1 MKGTTEDEMVGW
13 RHQLSGHESE
23 QTLGDGEGQGSLTC
37 CSPWGCKASDVAER
51 LHNTNEKRILAEGSC
66 GADRTEGHEG
76 QFHRF
81 LQWKKPAET
90 YFLGF

>member
-1 MKGTTEDEMVGW
+1 MRLNVITAF
-13 RHQLSGHESE
+13 E
-23 QTLGDGEGQGSLTC
+23 QSLGDGEGQGSLTC

-51 LHNTNEKRILAEGSC
+51 LHNSNAKRILAEGSC